1 MVTGLCHI
9 HGSSEHF
16 RDRSLL
22 GLYASTFYSTSLVNI
37 MGILKHNGNPLPEK
51 GLRFRDD
58 CSTGIKELCHVVL
71 GVPKPCCAAIFA
83 PL

>member
-1 MVTGLCHI
+1 
-9 HGSSEHF
+9 
-16 RDRSLL
+16 
-22 GLYASTFYSTSLVNI
+22 

-71 GVPKPCCAAIFA
+71 GVPKPCVVQHVCTSVNKKHGYLPRFRGVKCKTLPKHCLHVAG
-83 PL
+83 PS